1 MKEEELLEGL
11 RILGVTNEKFSEIY
25 KLLNRRED
33 LRQEVFSK
41 CDYSLIELVIK
52 IETGGLL

>member
-1 MKEEELLEGL
+1 MKEEELMEGL
-11 RILGVTNEKFSEIY
+11 KMLGECNEKFTEIY
-25 KLLNRRED
+25 ELLNRRED

-41 CDYSLIELVIK
+41 YTLVELVIK

>member
-11 RILGVTNEKFSEIY
+11 KILGEGNEKFSEIY
-25 KLLNRRED
+25 ELLNRRED

-52 IETGGLL
+52 IETGDLP